1 MVHETPDGHRIQC
14 ATITVSVHILF
25 EISVTVF
32 KDKDEF
38 GLGMDNV
45 VKADNVDMFEFLH
58 EGDLSDRGGGCS
70 FFCIKMNLFE
80 SDDLVGGS

>member
-1 MVHETPDGHRIQC
+1 M
-14 ATITVSVHILF
+14 SVHILF

-70 FFCIKMNLFE
+70 FFCIKMTEN
-80 SDDLVGGS
+80 DLAASVATVADVQVR

>member
-1 MVHETPDGHRIQC
+1 M
-14 ATITVSVHILF
+14 SVHILF

-32 KDKDEF
+32 KDKDEL